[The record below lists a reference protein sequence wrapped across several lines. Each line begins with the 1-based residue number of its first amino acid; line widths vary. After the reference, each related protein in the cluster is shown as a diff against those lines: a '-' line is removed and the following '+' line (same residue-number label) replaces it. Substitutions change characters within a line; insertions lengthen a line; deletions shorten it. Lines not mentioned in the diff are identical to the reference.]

1 MWQGGG
7 HWVCWDP
14 GLDLGGQSALWSRP
28 PHPLSPGCVPVPG
41 DFIPTPL
48 VLAQAL
54 HPSLSGLAWE
64 GAKGMAG

>member
-1 MWQGGG
+1 MATGFAGIQAWT
-7 HWVCWDP
+7 WEAS
-14 GLDLGGQSALWSRP
+14 LP
-28 PHPLSPGCVPVPG
+28 PLTSSPGCVPVPG
-41 DFIPTPL
+41 DFIPTSL